1 MDKKLTHIVGTFLI
15 KAEGAFL
22 NGSTSEKHEGYDI
35 TTPKTMQEF
44 NNKIPYVSAQA
55 WRHWLRETYK
65 EEYPCDPTTPVETT
79 GIDTGESESKEKYT
93 TKKVGL
99 NIDPVLYAE
108 HDIFGYMAAKEGQ
121 GSKGIKA
128 TIRSSPFQSSILM
141 SVRKSGWEGIDK
153 GFVYPKSIA
162 ISLYQEIL
170 DDITGEKSKLS
181 EKCRGKINEAKS
193 LLKQDVSRE
202 DLVKMLESKLR
213 EILNEISDEKEKKE
227 LELAVRKIILAVP
240 SPLPYTT
247 RFYNTHLQGIFGLA
261 YHRIGVFRNAGDREE
276 LEDRL
281 IKEYEQKQVVEKVL
295 TNDKSATIYQIKD
308 KNKKIERTE
317 KILRSLAV
325 LRGGAKQAQFGTDVS
340 PKVMVI
346 AGLTCGNLIF
356 NDLFEDAKELVTNPR
371 EQKTGDIFEVVESK
385 VMGGTRIKLNTL
397 KQIIWDYA
405 DRIVTPVYIGIR
417 SGYLSKE
424 SENEL
429 IKWIKDPQ
437 KWQEDVFGNKINTTP
452 TKPEVKSVTTTTGK
466 TEETSN
472 VPEVYLTSPV
482 EAVELLLAEVNKLE
496 NKDGHA

>member
-22 NGSTSEKHEGYDI
+22 NGSVSEMIDGYKG
-35 TTPKTMQEF
+35 TTPKLMQEF

-65 EEYPCDPTTPVETT
+65 EEHPDDPTTPIETT
-79 GIDTGESESKEKYT
+79 GIDTGVSKDKYT
-93 TKKVGL
+93 TKEVGT
-99 NIDPVLYAE
+99 NIDPILYVE

-153 GFVYPKSIA
+153 GFVYPKSVA
-162 ISLYQEIL
+162 ISLYKEIL
-170 DDITGEKSKLS
+170 DELSKKESKLS
-181 EKCRGKINEAKS
+181 NESKNKVNEAKS
-193 LLKQDVSRE
+193 LLIQDISRD
-202 DLVKMLESKLR
+202 DLVKGLENKLK
-213 EILNEISDEKEKKE
+213 EISDEKGKAE
-227 LELAVRKIILAVP
+227 LELAIKKITLTVP
-240 SPLPYTT
+240 TSLPYTT

-276 LEDRL
+276 LESVL
-281 IKEYEQKQVVEKVL
+281 VEKYAKEGKIEKEP
-295 TNDKSATIYQIKD
+295 TNDKNAMVYQIKD
-308 KNKKIERTE
+308 KKEKIKRTE

-340 PKVMVI
+340 PKVVII

-356 NDLFEDAKELVTNPR
+356 NDLFEDTKELVTNPR

-397 KQIIWDYA
+397 KQIIWDYT

-452 TKPEVKSVTTTTGK
+452 TKPEVESGTTTTGK
-466 TEETSN
+466 PNETSN
-472 VPEVYLTSPV
+472 APEVYLTSPV
-482 EAVELLLAEVNKLE
+482 EAVEHLLAKINELE
-496 NKDGHA
+496 NQDVHA